1 MASIVG
7 VVIYQKAL
15 KNYPFRNLIF
25 AAQLLYGLSGML
37 DIIFILRWN
46 LVLGIPDSFFVISE
60 ECVCRIVSRVR
71 WMPMIVLSTRLCPL
85 GIEGTF
91 FALLMSI
98 DSLGSLSSKWG
109 GGIVLHLLN
118 VTRTDFRNLWLVI
131 LIRNVLRL
139 GTLSLIFLIPKADQ
153 MDDLIPADILGINL
167 AANSLDDDG
176 DDGLQL
182 VPVNERNDNEEV

>member
-1 MASIVG
+1 
-7 VVIYQKAL
+7 
-15 KNYPFRNLIF
+15 
-25 AAQLLYGLSGML
+25 
-37 DIIFILRWN
+37 
-46 LVLGIPDSFFVISE
+46 
-60 ECVCRIVSRVR
+60 
-71 WMPMIVLSTRLCPL
+71 MPMIVLSTRLCPL

-91 FALLMSI
+91 FALLMCI

-153 MDDLIPADILGINL
+153 MDDFIPADILGINL
-167 AANSLDDDG
+167 AANSVDDDG

>member
-167 AANSLDDDG
+167 AANSVDDDG

>member
-91 FALLMSI
+91 FALLMCI

-153 MDDLIPADILGINL
+153 MDDFIPADILGINL
-167 AANSLDDDG
+167 AANSVDDDG